1 MSSTFVE
8 PCKTIYKNLDH
19 LYAKNEILD
28 CNLLVGYVWAD
39 THRATASSVVT
50 CTNKKKGAKA
60 CKRIAKAYWNARK
73 DLKSDMQTGSID
85 DALLWLKSDF
95 SIVADSGDNPTAG
108 GVGDR
113 VDVLEEILKHSHIDS
128 LFAGI
133 ASKSAYDEL
142 KTGNEFSL
150 GGTFGGGGPLLK
162 LKADSVY
169 FKDQCAVVRIYKTV
183 IVISKIRRPFHNFKD
198 FEELNLELSDFK
210 ILVVKSGYLSPDLQ
224 SLSSRSFL
232 ALTEGAVNQ
241 NLAIIKNKHRN
252 KKIYPFQD
260 FDNFIPLVSDGV
272 SLVS

>member
-1 MSSTFVE
+1 MNQ
-8 PCKTIYKNLDH
+8 Y
-19 LYAKNEILD
+19 
-28 CNLLVGYVWAD
+28 
-39 THRATASSVVT
+39 
-50 CTNKKKGAKA
+50 
-60 CKRIAKAYWNARK
+60 
-73 DLKSDMQTGSID
+73 
-85 DALLWLKSDF
+85 
-95 SIVADSGDNPTAG
+95 
-108 GVGDR
+108 
-113 VDVLEEILKHSHIDS
+113 VDVLEAILKHSHIDS

-169 FKDQCAVVRIYKTV
+169 FKNQCAVVSISKTV
-183 IVISKIRRPFHNFKD
+183 IVISKIRRPFHNLKD
-198 FEELNLELSDFK
+198 FEKLNLELSDFK

-224 SLSSRSFL
+224 SLSARSFL

-241 NLAIIKNKHRN
+241 NLAIIENKHRN

-260 FDNFIPLVSDGV
+260 FDNFIPLVSDGI